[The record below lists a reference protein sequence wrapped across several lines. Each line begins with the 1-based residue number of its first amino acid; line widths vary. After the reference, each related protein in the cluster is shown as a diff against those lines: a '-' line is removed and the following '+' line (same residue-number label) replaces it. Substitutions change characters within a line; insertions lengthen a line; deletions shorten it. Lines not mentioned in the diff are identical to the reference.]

1 MRVLSTKK
9 LKINQRDLLLNA
21 GFSVIDYNAIKIEFL
36 SFEMPSEIKN
46 AIFTSQNGVRAFL
59 NKNQEAENNSSVI
72 IKNCF
77 CIGPKTEALLEKNGF
92 NVVKSASKG
101 ADLGNYIAKNW
112 EGETFHFFCGEQ
124 RRDEI
129 PEIAKRSNITVT
141 EITTYR
147 TIAQPKTFKQAYDG
161 ILFFSPSGVESY
173 FKANAHDER
182 DKNYVPQLFCIGTT
196 TATAAEK
203 YSNRIVIANS
213 TSVESVI
220 AKTVKTLKNYD

>member
-36 SFEMPSEIKN
+36 TFEMPSEIKN
-46 AIFTSQNGVRAFL
+46 AIFTSQNGVRAFV
-59 NKNQEAENNSSVI
+59 NKNLEAEGNSRVT

-77 CIGPKTEALLEKNGF
+77 CIGPKTRALLEKNGL
-92 NVVKSASKG
+92 NVVKSASNG

-129 PEIAKRSNITVT
+129 PEIAERSNITVT

-147 TIAQPKTFKQAYDG
+147 TIAQPQTFTQVFDG

-173 FKANAHDER
+173 FKANDYDGDEV
-182 DKNYVPQLFCIGTT
+182 NYLPQLFCIGET
-196 TATAAEK
+196 TAKAAEK
-203 YSNRIVIANS
+203 YSNRIVIANA